1 MTPPAT
7 IDTITSTLGSTIAL
21 STRTLGQHT
30 GVSQAALDVLLSL
43 SRTGHEIAVRAWV
56 PRVLPAAI
64 DGIALGPC
72 HFESV
77 SPRAVAKSVMQGDA
91 PPRSLPEQLRL
102 AVREKVHVPVFG
114 ASRPRHQQPGL
125 EVVNGLGAHGVY
137 IAANGQPGKSAK
149 SSRGGKRGA
158 PSLLVVHESPRHFAP
173 GSRLSVDRALAMV
186 RSYDYRVFVSE
197 RGRAEWN
204 ALGEL
209 DPARSF
215 CIPNCV
221 REQETHRLMARDRK
235 DVRRTLGYST
245 DQLQVV
251 CVGAVIRRKGQDIV
265 LDALEQL
272 AATHPQV
279 RVDFLGPL
287 TGGWAQ
293 SQKARLARSA
303 ELGGRARFLGS
314 VNDVY
319 ERIYAAD
326 VLVLASRAEAFP
338 LSVLEAMALGT
349 CVVASDVDGIAEQV
363 VHDDSG
369 LLFASEDVAGLA
381 QCLKLVADD
390 PVRRRTL
397 ARAARSRYVSEF
409 NRTLQLERWATVTA
423 SILGERS

>member
-1 MTPPAT
+1 MT
-7 IDTITSTLGSTIAL
+7 SRSSIAL

-30 GVSQAALDVLLSL
+30 GVSRAALDVLLSL
-43 SRTGHEIAVRAWV
+43 SRTGHDVAVRAWV
-56 PRVLPAAI
+56 PNSLPSSV

-72 HFESV
+72 HFEGV
-77 SPRAVAKSVMQGDA
+77 SPRTVAKSVLSGDA

-102 AVREKVHVPVFG
+102 AAREVRNKLHVPGFG
-114 ASRPRHQQPGL
+114 AAAKPGAPVL
-125 EVVNGLGAHGVY
+125 DVVNGLGAHSLYGATHE
-137 IAANGQPGKSAK
+137 AAAQSG
-149 SSRGGKRGA
+149 SRP

-173 GSRLSVDRALAMV
+173 GARMSVERALRIV
-186 RSYDYRVFVSE
+186 QGYDYRVFVSE
-197 RGRAEWN
+197 RGRNEWN
-204 ALGEL
+204 ALGNL

-215 CIPNCV
+215 YIPNCV

-251 CVGAVIRRKGQDIV
+251 CVGAVIQRKGQDVV
-265 LDALEQL
+265 LDALSQL
-272 AATHPQV
+272 HASHPQV

-293 SQKARLARSA
+293 ALKFRLARSP
-303 ELGGRARFLGS
+303 ELGARARFLGS

-363 VHDDSG
+363 VHEESG
-369 LLFASEDVAGLA
+369 LLFASEDAHGLA
-381 QCLKLVADD
+381 SCLRLVADD
-390 PVRRRTL
+390 PVRRKTL
-397 ARAARSRYVSEF
+397 ARAARSRYVTEF
-409 NRTLQLERWATVTA
+409 NRTLQLERWAAVTA
-423 SILGERS
+423 GILGESG

>member
-1 MTPPAT
+1 MTSSRT
-7 IDTITSTLGSTIAL
+7 TIAL

-30 GVSQAALDVLLSL
+30 GVSRAALDVLLSL
-43 SRTGHEIAVRAWV
+43 SRTGHDVAVRAWV
-56 PRVLPAAI
+56 PHPLPTAV
-64 DGIALGPC
+64 DGIPLGPC
-72 HFESV
+72 RFESV
-77 SPRAVAKSVMQGDA
+77 SPRAVAKSVLDGDA

-102 AVREKVHVPVFG
+102 AVREVVRDTVRLPGFG
-114 ASRPRHQQPGL
+114 AAQPHRQPWL

-137 IAANGQPGKSAK
+137 VASNGRAAKGG
-149 SSRGGKRGA
+149 SRA

-173 GSRLSVDRALAMV
+173 GSRWSVDRALEIV
-186 RSYDYRVFVSE
+186 RGYDYRVFVSQ

-209 DPARSF
+209 DPERSF

-245 DQLQVV
+245 EQLQVV
-251 CVGAVIRRKGQDIV
+251 CVGAVIQRKGQDIV
-265 LDALEQL
+265 LNALQQL

-287 TGGWAQ
+287 TGGWAE
-293 SQKARLARSA
+293 SLKARLARSQD
-303 ELGGRARFLGS
+303 LGGRARFLGS

-363 VHDDSG
+363 EHEQSG

-381 QCLKLVADD
+381 QCLRLVADD
-390 PVRRRTL
+390 PVRRKTL
-397 ARAARSRYVSEF
+397 ARAARRRYVTEF
-409 NRTLQLERWATVTA
+409 NRTLQLERWVNVTTG
-423 SILGERS
+423 ILGEQE

>member
-1 MTPPAT
+1 MTPP
-7 IDTITSTLGSTIAL
+7 STIAL

-43 SRTGHEIAVRAWV
+43 SRTGHSVAVRAWV
-56 PRVLPAAI
+56 PHALPTAV
-64 DGIALGPC
+64 DGISLGPC

-77 SPRAVAKSVMQGDA
+77 SPRAVAKSVLAGDA

-102 AVREKVHVPVFG
+102 AVRETVRLPVF
-114 ASRPRHQQPGL
+114 SPPRPHHLPPGL
-125 EVVNGLGAHGVY
+125 EVVNGLGAHGVFVASKNGH
-137 IAANGQPGKSAK
+137 AAKG
-149 SSRGGKRGA
+149 GGKAA

-173 GSRLSVDRALAMV
+173 GSRLSVERALAMV

-204 ALGEL
+204 ALGDL

-245 DQLQVV
+245 EQLQVV

-265 LDALEQL
+265 LDALQQL
-272 AATHPQV
+272 TATHPQV

-287 TGGWAQ
+287 TGGWAE

-381 QCLKLVADD
+381 QCLRLVADD
-390 PVRRRTL
+390 PVRRKTL
-397 ARAARSRYVSEF
+397 SRAARSRYVTEF

-423 SILGERS
+423 GILGEPT

>member
-1 MTPPAT
+1 MTSPR
-7 IDTITSTLGSTIAL
+7 STIAL

-30 GVSQAALDVLLSL
+30 GVSRAALDVLLSL
-43 SRTGHEIAVRAWV
+43 SRTGHEVAVRAWV
-56 PRVLPAAI
+56 PNVLPNAI
-64 DGIALGPC
+64 DGISLGPC

-77 SPRAVAKSVMQGDA
+77 SPRAAAASVLEGDA

-102 AVREKVHVPVFG
+102 AVRETVNHIPLWG
-114 ASRPRHQQPGL
+114 SSQRRAHPGL

-137 IAANGQPGKSAK
+137 VAGHAAANG
-149 SSRGGKRGA
+149 GKRP

-173 GSRLSVDRALAMV
+173 GSRLSVDRALAIV
-186 RSYDYRVFVSE
+186 QGYDYRVFVSE

-209 DPARSF
+209 DPDRSF

-245 DQLQVV
+245 EQLQVV
-251 CVGAVIRRKGQDIV
+251 CVGAVIQRKGQDIV
-265 LDALEQL
+265 LDALSQL
-272 AATHPQV
+272 TATHPQV

-293 SQKARLARSA
+293 ALKARLARSTD
-303 ELGGRARFLGS
+303 LGGRARFLGS

-363 VHDDSG
+363 VHEESG

-381 QCLKLVADD
+381 SCLRLVADD
-390 PVRRRTL
+390 PVRRKTL
-397 ARAARSRYVSEF
+397 ARAARSRYVIEF
-409 NRTLQLERWATVTA
+409 NRTLQLERWANVTA
-423 SILGERS
+423 GILREPS